1 MAYRWSV
8 GTAFKRV
15 ELDVEDRS
23 CTVCGRDMHVCDHRY
38 HHLWTLQ
45 GPTQVVNRLVRCPDA
60 SCESRGRTFSPEA
73 ELSISMPR
81 WCLGWEVFCWLGH
94 RRFARHWSV
103 PQLRLELNDTHQIR
117 LSDDAIA
124 RYMGL
129 YQTMLAARQQD
140 PQRLAEA
147 YRDIPSLVLTID
159 GLQPEKGHETFSV
172 VRELMSRR
180 VWCAEPLLSSAAQ
193 EVRRLIAVARQWA
206 ERLAKPVQVWMSDK
220 QDAFVTAIAAEFAGI
235 PHRYCQNHFVRD
247 VAKLVLEMDS
257 QAKVKM
263 RSTVRGLRA
272 IERCVL
278 EERQPTLTPEP
289 PKTAAT
295 PQADDTPLADTP
307 EAAPPVT
314 ASTPEP
320 CASSDLS
327 LLQTESALAMGALA
341 AAEEPDIKDAAGEVV
356 LGYCAAVRGILNDS
370 QGGPL
375 HPPGLRM
382 SEALQDVRDS
392 LDRSMRAK
400 KGGAQSRCCS
410 VWPVALTVAWISHV
424 RP

>member
-1 MAYRWSV
+1 
-8 GTAFKRV
+8 
-15 ELDVEDRS
+15 
-23 CTVCGRDMHVCDHRY
+23 
-38 HHLWTLQ
+38 
-45 GPTQVVNRLVRCPDA
+45 
-60 SCESRGRTFSPEA
+60 
-73 ELSISMPR
+73 
-81 WCLGWEVFCWLGH
+81 
-94 RRFARHWSV
+94 
-103 PQLRLELNDTHQIR
+103 
-117 LSDDAIA
+117 
-124 RYMGL
+124 
-129 YQTMLAARQQD
+129 
-140 PQRLAEA
+140 
-147 YRDIPSLVLTID
+147 
-159 GLQPEKGHETFSV
+159 V
-172 VRELMSRR
+172 VRELMRRR

-220 QDAFVTAIAAEFAGI
+220 PEAFVTAIAAECAGR
-235 PHRYCQNHFVRD
+235 PHRYCPNHLVRA

-257 QAKVKM
+257 QAKVTM
-263 RSTVRGLRA
+263 RSTVRGWRA
-272 IERCVL
+272 IERGVL

-320 CASSDLS
+320 CASRDLS
-327 LLQTESALAMGALA
+327 LLQTESALAMGAVA
-341 AAEEPDIKDAAGEVV
+341 AAEEPDIEDAAGEVV

-382 SEALQDVRDS
+382 REALQDVRDS

-410 VWPVALTVAWISHV
+410 VWPVALTVAWISHA

>member
-1 MAYRWSV
+1 
-8 GTAFKRV
+8 
-15 ELDVEDRS
+15 
-23 CTVCGRDMHVCDHRY
+23 
-38 HHLWTLQ
+38 
-45 GPTQVVNRLVRCPDA
+45 
-60 SCESRGRTFSPEA
+60 
-73 ELSISMPR
+73 
-81 WCLGWEVFCWLGH
+81 
-94 RRFARHWSV
+94 
-103 PQLRLELNDTHQIR
+103 
-117 LSDDAIA
+117 
-124 RYMGL
+124 
-129 YQTMLAARQQD
+129 
-140 PQRLAEA
+140 
-147 YRDIPSLVLTID
+147 
-159 GLQPEKGHETFSV
+159 V

-206 ERLAKPVQVWMSDK
+206 ERLAKPVQGWMSDK
-220 QDAFVTAIAAEFAGI
+220 QDAFVTAIAAECAGR
-235 PHRYCQNHFVRD
+235 PHRYCPNHLVRA

-263 RSTVRGLRA
+263 RSTVRGWRA
-272 IERCVL
+272 IERGVL

-295 PQADDTPLADTP
+295 PQAADTPLADTP

-320 CASSDLS
+320 CASRALS
-327 LLQTESALAMGALA
+327 FLQTESALAMGAVA
-341 AAEEPDIKDAAGEVV
+341 AAEEPDLEDAAGEVV
-356 LGYCAAVRGILNDS
+356 LGYGAAVRGMLNDS

-382 SEALQDVRDS
+382 REALQDVRDA

-400 KGGAQSRCCS
+400 KGGAQSRCCR
-410 VWPVALTVAWISHV
+410 VWPGALTVAWIAHA